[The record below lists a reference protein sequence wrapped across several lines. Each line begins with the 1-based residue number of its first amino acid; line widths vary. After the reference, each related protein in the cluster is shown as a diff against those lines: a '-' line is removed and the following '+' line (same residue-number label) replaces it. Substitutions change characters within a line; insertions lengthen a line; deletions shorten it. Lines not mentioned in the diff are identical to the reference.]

1 MATFNDLQADGFY
14 LIEEAKG
21 NDVQLVEVL
30 LVTQKAVLLNQ
41 HSDDYETMVWRKKT
55 DTIYEIVEELDATSV
70 TQYEDLFEEEADD
83 DFDEED

>member
-14 LIEEAKG
+14 LIEESKG

-41 HSDDYETMVWRKKT
+41 HNDDYESMIWRKKT
-55 DTIYEIVEELDATSV
+55 DTIYEIVEELDATSI
-70 TQYEDLFEEEADD
+70 TQYEDLFEEEGDD
-83 DFDEED
+83 DFEEED

>member
-1 MATFNDLQADGFY
+1 MATFNDLQVDGFY

-21 NDVQLVEVL
+21 NDVQLIQVL

-41 HSDDYETMVWRKKT
+41 HADDYESMVWRKKT

-70 TQYEDLFEEEADD
+70 TQYEDLFEEDDED